1 MNTED
6 LRRLSERAE
15 GVQGRP
21 ADRLTELHAR
31 IRTTR
36 RRRTAMGASA
46 AAGVV
51 IALVVA
57 GAALMGT
64 TERTQ
69 EPVDQNTPRPTPTQT
84 VETPSGQVTIQPEIG
99 PGDIQGWE
107 LRGSRTNAQ
116 ARFAG
121 ATDLSLTVETGGLY
135 AAQSHVATFCNG
147 DQDTWWVLTMDLGG
161 VEGGRNPD
169 GSMQDGSRA
178 LFGSCS
184 QDDPTALRAPTNNIE
199 PWTRNYRELP
209 RAYPLR
215 MFVTGELSPA
225 AQKCLGRTLDTEACL
240 SAHALAPL
248 KDTDATFGFGVYE
261 HKAAPVVLRGLGGSI
276 QSQALTMADGV
287 EYLVDRA
294 VQAAAGASRLVVQ
307 LPASDRPIILA
318 VVRSETAALETC
330 ADQLNLKEPPSNAQE
345 EKANVEKF
353 DRRCIAQVELRVDGQ
368 RVPHQEHDF
377 YFGEQQVVL
386 APGDARE
393 VTIEVVKNDPRNVRY
408 AVVIWEARS

>member
-15 GVQGRP
+15 HVQGRQV
-21 ADRLTELHAR
+21 DRLTELHAR

-46 AAGVV
+46 AAGVA

-57 GAALMGT
+57 GAALTGT
-64 TERTQ
+64 TDRTQ
-69 EPVDQNTPRPTPTQT
+69 GPVDENTPRPTPTQT
-84 VETPSGQVTIQPEIG
+84 AETPSGQVTIQPEIG

-116 ARFAG
+116 AGFAG
-121 ATDLSLTVETGGLY
+121 ATDLSLTVRTGGLY
-135 AAQSHVATFCNG
+135 AFQSHLVTFCNG
-147 DQDTWWVLTMDLGG
+147 DPDTWWVLTMDLGG

-178 LFGSCS
+178 FFGSCS
-184 QDDPTALRAPTNNIE
+184 RDDPTAVPPATNSID

-209 RAYPLR
+209 KAYPLR
-215 MFVTGELSPA
+215 MFVTAPLSPA
-225 AQKCLGRTLDTEACL
+225 AQKCLRRTLDTDACL

-248 KDTDATFGFGVYE
+248 PDTDETFGFGVYE

-294 VQAAAGASRLVVQ
+294 VVAAAGAPRLVVQ
-307 LPASDRPIILA
+307 LPASDRPTILA
-318 VVRSETAALETC
+318 VVRSETAALEKC
-330 ADQLNLKEPPSNAQE
+330 ADRLNLNEPPSSAKEENA
-345 EKANVEKF
+345 NLEKF
-353 DRRCIAQVELRVDGQ
+353 ERRCIAEVELRIDGQ
-368 RVPHQEHDF
+368 PAPHEEHDF

-393 VTIEVVKNDPRNVRY
+393 VTVEVVKNDPRNVRY
-408 AVVIWEARS
+408 AVILWEARP

>member
-1 MNTED
+1 
-6 LRRLSERAE
+6 
-15 GVQGRP
+15 
-21 ADRLTELHAR
+21 
-31 IRTTR
+31 
-36 RRRTAMGASA
+36 
-46 AAGVV
+46 
-51 IALVVA
+51 
-57 GAALMGT
+57 MGT
-64 TERTQ
+64 TERTR
-69 EPVDQNTPRPTPTQT
+69 EPVDRKTPRPTPTQT
-84 VETPSGQVTIQPEIG
+84 VETPSGQVTIQPDIG

-107 LRGSRTNAQ
+107 VRGSRTNAQ

-121 ATDLSLTVETGGLY
+121 ATDLSLTVETGSLN

-147 DQDTWWVLTMDLGG
+147 DEDTWWVLTMDLGG

-178 LFGSCS
+178 LFGPCS
-184 QDDPTALRAPTNNIE
+184 QDDPTAVPAPTNNIE

-215 MFVTGELSPA
+215 MFVTGELSPV
-225 AQKCLGRTLDTEACL
+225 AQKCLRRTVDTGACL

-261 HKAAPVVLRGLGGSI
+261 HRAAPVVLRGLGGGI

-294 VQAAAGASRLVVQ
+294 VLAAAGASRLVVQ
-307 LPASDRPIILA
+307 LPPSDRPIILA

-345 EKANVEKF
+345 EKVNFEKF
-353 DRRCIAQVELRVDGQ
+353 DRQCTAEVELRVDGQ

-408 AVVIWEARS
+408 AVVVWKARS